1 MAKKKHKC
9 KKNECPPSEKW
20 AVPTADFFSLL
31 LALFI
36 ALYAIASTNKEKVRA
51 LKEEFVKIYDFAPV
65 PEAVNPVIDMVN
77 DTEPTPEASA
87 NPTGQAPTKD
97 GGSVLVV
104 SPIVPSP
111 ETASDAV
118 EKIQKELKNASMS
131 GNPLDQSVDGVLLK
145 LPVSI
150 FFHGADATINN
161 VDTQLFIRRM
171 SDIINLLPP
180 YVEVSVR
187 GHTDN
192 QPLPKGSIFSD
203 NMELSNHRANVV
215 MRELIKNGVPKS
227 RLSTAGFGSSKPI
240 AQNDTEEN
248 RAKNR
253 RVEFYMFVPNDTPLN
268 KTNQKDIL
276 DVLGELKK
284 VISEDDNKSLSQ

>member
-9 KKNECPPSEKW
+9 KKTECPPSEKW

-65 PEAVNPVIDMVN
+65 PEAVTPVMDMVN
-77 DTEPTPEASA
+77 ETEPTPESTS

-97 GGSVLVV
+97 GGSILVV
-104 SPIVPSP
+104 SPTSSSS
-111 ETASDAV
+111 ETVSEVV

-150 FFHGADATINN
+150 FFRGAETLINDT
-161 VDTQLFIRRM
+161 DTQLFIRRIA
-171 SDIINLLPP
+171 DIINSLPP

-192 QPLPKGSIFSD
+192 QPLPKDSPFND
-203 NMELSNHRANVV
+203 NIELSNHRANVV
-215 MRELIKNGVPKS
+215 MRELIKNGVSKD
-227 RLSTAGFGSSKPI
+227 RLSTAGFGSSKPFVK
-240 AQNDTEEN
+240 NNSEEN

-253 RVEFYMFVPNDTPLN
+253 RVEFYMFVSNDVPLE
-268 KTNQKDIL
+268 KTNQKNIL
-276 DVLGELKK
+276 DALGELKK
-284 VISEDDNKSLSQ
+284 IESVDGNKSLEH

>member
-9 KKNECPPSEKW
+9 KKTECPPSEKW

-65 PEAVNPVIDMVN
+65 PEAVNPVMDMVN
-77 DTEPTPEASA
+77 DTEPTPESTS

-104 SPIVPSP
+104 SPATPSP
-111 ETASDAV
+111 ETVTDVA

-131 GNPLDQSVDGVLLK
+131 GNPLDQTVDGVLLK

-150 FFHGADATINN
+150 FFHGADASINDA
-161 VDTQLFIRRM
+161 DTQLFIRRIA
-171 SDIINLLPP
+171 DIINSLPP

-192 QPLPKGSIFSD
+192 QPLPKDSVFKD
-203 NMELSNHRANVV
+203 NVELSNHRANVV
-215 MRELIKNGVPKS
+215 MRELIKNGVS
-227 RLSTAGFGSSKPI
+227 QNRLSTAGFGSSKPI
-240 AQNDTEEN
+240 AQNDIEKN

-253 RVEFYMFVPNDTPLN
+253 RVEFYMFVSNETPLN
-268 KTNQKDIL
+268 KTNQKNIL

-284 VISEDDNKSLSQ
+284 VNSADDNKSLSQ